1 MIKAKGTKNMFLAL
15 EKQVKQ
21 FKDSA
26 VKIGLPEKE
35 GGKAHKDSN
44 LTIAQIGAIHEFGV
58 PEKGI
63 EKRSFLR
70 EPMMDNQKKI
80 QKLVQTKFNAIINNR
95 ITATMALDQLGEF
108 GMNLS
113 KESFR
118 DNSWKANADITVNG
132 GWMTKN
138 GKSFY
143 VKGKGTSAPLVATGQ
158 LRNSITYIVEKR

>member
-26 VKIGLPEKE
+26 VKIGLPEKQ
-35 GGKAHKDSN
+35 GGKAHSDSGM
-44 LTIAQIGAIHEFGV
+44 TVAQIGAVHEFGV

-63 EKRSFLR
+63 PKRSFLR
-70 EPMMDNQKKI
+70 EPMIDNQKKI
-80 QKLVQTKFNAIINNR
+80 QKLVQQKFNAMTNNR
-95 ITATMALDQLGEF
+95 ITATMALDQLGEY
-108 GMNLS
+108 GVVLS
-113 KESFR
+113 RGSFR
-118 DNSWKANADITVNG
+118 DNSWKANADITING